1 MAFKLPNL
9 PYAYDAL
16 EPYIDQEQWSFIT
29 TNITMYV
36 TKLNATVEGTE
47 LEHQSLADMIANR
60 QGTGSDE
67 DVSP

>member
-29 TNITMYV
+29 TNITIR
-36 TKLNATVEGTE
+36 T
-47 LEHQSLADMIANR
+47 
-60 QGTGSDE
+60 
-67 DVSP
+67 